1 MKITDKLFFF
11 ILVLGL
17 PLLSMGQH
25 TVSIAIKDQQSSES
39 IKGAT
44 CTDNTNRKV
53 WMTDEEGI
61 VRLPDIGRAS
71 LHISVRHINYKP
83 LDTVL
88 TIEPDGRYT
97 LFLTGLARSLEQVEV
112 FHTGYDAVPKERQT
126 GSFVNIGKELLS
138 RQTGMNVLDR
148 LPAVTPGLMLDKAT
162 SSIASTG
169 IRIRGLSSI
178 RGQKEPLIILD
189 DFPYDGDINNINPE
203 DVETITVLRDAA
215 ASSIWGAK
223 AGNGVIVITTT
234 KAKKGQPTRISFSA
248 NMGVSP
254 QPDLRYANVMDA
266 KAFIEVERFLFDN
279 NFYNSFVSSRNRP
292 ALSQAVELL
301 LAHRENR
308 IASAELE
315 AGLTELAG
323 MDGIAD
329 FENHVYGRSLLSQN
343 FIQASG
349 GKENYGW
356 VISGGYDRSRDE
368 LDNETRRLTFRT
380 NQRYDLAKGLGIDLN
395 LRMNNQRNDGGKNG
409 LDGIRTSFGNL
420 PPYER
425 LLNGD
430 GMPRAI
436 MYRLRPSAVEETSAG
451 RLLDWSFVPLD
462 DHQYMDRQDATKEI
476 NINPTITYTNRLGFS
491 VIGKYNYMWQQHA
504 KDYLYDQQ
512 SYYVRDLINAYTQ
525 FQPDGS
531 PLYIVPMGGIRD
543 LARSETA
550 THNAR
555 LQLGYNRR
563 FGEHRVDA
571 LAGGE
576 LIATDMPSYN
586 QVLFGFNSDT
596 YTSRAVDLTQTYPHV
611 ISRARS
617 YIPGANGIALHKR
630 RFVSMFANASYSF
643 RYKYVASVSLRRD
656 ASNFFGIAANDSWN
670 PLGSV
675 GLSWDL
681 AKENFFNTALFPEFK
696 LRATYGKSGNINS
709 SMVALTTIAYEG
721 TSFYT
726 GDRMARVTNHANPEL
741 KWETVSTYN
750 LGVDF
755 STLKGRLS
763 ANMEIYRK
771 TGDDLFGTSPMDYT
785 AGVGYSVVRNVAK
798 MKTSGMDITLN
809 SKNLV
814 GRFSWDTNLN
824 WSFNRDEVTEYFLT
838 NTYGRDFVGNA
849 TNISAIEGKPVY
861 GTYSYAWAGLDPQT
875 GKARG
880 YLQGEA
886 SDDYVALTGTAT
898 DISDLVFH
906 GSAVPKMFGTLGNRF
921 AYGNFD
927 LDVRLLFKLSYFL
940 RRSSIGYYSLF
951 YDSRTHS
958 DFDARWQ
965 QPGDEQYTDIPAL
978 TYPYTAT
985 EQAFYTNSSPLV
997 YDASHIRLQYI
1008 RLGYQSAIGI
1018 GNDTRKIN
1026 ANFYLAMENLGLLWR
1041 KNPYGIDPDFPDALG
1056 NYPTPVRFSFG
1067 VKLNY

>member
-1 MKITDKLFFF
+1 MKLTNNSFFF
-11 ILVLGL
+11 ILLIWL
-17 PLLSMGQH
+17 PLLSMGQSTIFI
-25 TVSIAIKDQQSSES
+25 TVKDQRSSEH

-44 CTDNTNRKV
+44 VTDNTKGRAFTTADDGTV
-53 WMTDEEGI
+53 S
-61 VRLPDIGRAS
+61 LPDIGTAA
-71 LHISVRHINYKP
+71 LHISVRHINYEP
-83 LDTVL
+83 IDTVL
-88 TIEPDGRYT
+88 AIEPNARYT
-97 LFLTGLARSLEQVEV
+97 LLLASVARNLEQVEV

-126 GSFVNIGKELLS
+126 GSFVNINKELLS

-203 DVETITVLRDAA
+203 DVETVTVLRDAA

-234 KAKKGQPTRISFSA
+234 KAKKGQHTRISFSS
-248 NMGVSP
+248 NTGISP
-254 QPDLRYANVMDA
+254 TPNLRYANVMDA
-266 KAFIEVERFLFDN
+266 KGFIEVERFLFGH
-279 NFYNSFVSSRNRP
+279 NFYNSFINGRTRP

-301 LAHRENR
+301 QAHKEERLSSDELDRELAV
-308 IASAELE
+308 
-315 AGLTELAG
+315 LAG
-323 MDGIAD
+323 MDGLAD
-329 FENHVYGRSLLSQN
+329 FEKHVYGRSLLSQN

-356 VISGGYDRSRDE
+356 VISGGYDTRRDE
-368 LDNETRRLTFRT
+368 LANENKRLTFRT
-380 NQRYDLAKGLGIDLN
+380 NQRYDLAKGLAIDLN
-395 LRMNNQRNDGGKNG
+395 LRMSNQRNNSGKNG
-409 LDGIRTSFGNL
+409 VNNITTSFGNL

-425 LLNGD
+425 LVNDD
-430 GMPRAI
+430 GTPRAV
-436 MYRLRPSAVEETSAG
+436 MYRLRKSAVEDVSAG
-451 RLLDWSFVPLD
+451 RLLAWTFVPLED
-462 DHQYMDRQDATKEI
+462 YRFMDRLDATKEI
-476 NINPTITYTNRLGFS
+476 NINPTISYTNRSGLS
-491 VIGKYNYMWQQHA
+491 VIAKYNYMWEQRA
-504 KDYLYDQQ
+504 KDYLYDEQ
-512 SYYVRDLINAYTQ
+512 SYYTRDLINAFTQ
-525 FQPDGS
+525 FQSNGLPS
-531 PLYIVPMGGIRD
+531 YIVPPGGIKD

-555 LQLGYNRR
+555 VQLGYNRR

-576 LIATDMPSYN
+576 IIATDMPNYN
-586 QVLFGFNSDT
+586 QVLFGFNKDT
-596 YTSRAVDLTQTYPHV
+596 YTSRPVDLTQTYPHV
-611 ISRARS
+611 ISRSRS
-617 YIPGANGIALHKR
+617 YIPGANAVALHKR
-630 RFVSMFANASYSF
+630 RFVSLFTNASYSF
-643 RYKYVASVSLRRD
+643 RYKYVATVSLRRD
-656 ASNFFGIAANDSWN
+656 ASNFFGISANDSWN

-681 AKENFFNTALFPEFK
+681 AKERFFNTALFPEFK

-709 SMVALTTIAYEG
+709 SMVALTTMAYEG

-755 STLKGRLS
+755 ATLKGRLS
-763 ANMEIYRK
+763 ANMELYRK
-771 TGDDLFGTSPMDYT
+771 IGDDLFGTAPMDYT
-785 AGVGYSVVRNVAK
+785 TGVGYSVTRNVAK
-798 MKTSGMDITLN
+798 MKTSGIDITLN

-814 GRFSWDTNLN
+814 GRFAWDTNLN

-838 NTYGRDFVGNA
+838 NTYGRDFVGNS
-849 TNISAIEGKPVY
+849 TTISAIAGKPVY
-861 GTYSYAWAGLDPQT
+861 GTYAYAWAGLDPQT

-880 YLQGEA
+880 YFQGEA
-886 SDDYVALTGTAT
+886 SDDYVALTGTDT

-940 RRSSIGYYSLF
+940 RRSSINYYSLF
-951 YDSRTHS
+951 YDSRTHG
-958 DFDARWQ
+958 DFDDRWQ
-965 QPGDEQYTDIPAL
+965 QPGDEQHTDIPAL
-978 TYPYTAT
+978 TYPYTST
-985 EQAFYTNSSPLV
+985 EQAFYSNASPLV

-1008 RLGYQSAIGI
+1008 RLGYQTAIGM
-1018 GNDTRKIN
+1018 GNAARSIN
-1026 ANFYLAMENLGLLWR
+1026 ASFYLAMENLGLLWQ
-1041 KNPYGIDPDFPDALG
+1041 KNGHGIDPDFPDRLG
-1056 NYPTPVRFSFG
+1056 SYPTPARFSFG